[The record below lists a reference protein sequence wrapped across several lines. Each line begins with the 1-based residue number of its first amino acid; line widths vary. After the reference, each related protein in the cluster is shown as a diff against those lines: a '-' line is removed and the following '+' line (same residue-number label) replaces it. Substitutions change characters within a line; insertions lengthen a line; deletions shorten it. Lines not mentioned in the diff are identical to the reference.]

1 MRKHAIAFADVAV
14 FRLADRIPFNRP
26 QRFPLSACDQAD
38 MGVAMER
45 GEPKHQ
51 NVPRLCLLG
60 REERVGPHRIYPRLH
75 PPRLY
80 RRRHTRFHQ
89 TRMDKRRAPWRA
101 EGRPYGF
108 EPGVNLGRPIAAVGT
123 LSDIQI
129 LGCDLDGRK
138 HYGSCADFA
147 AAPAVNIASN
157 LSRIVMRF
165 GSKMT

>member
-1 MRKHAIAFADVAV
+1 MREHAIAFADVAV

-75 PPRLY
+75 PARLY
-80 RRRHTRFHQ
+80 RRHHTRFHQ
-89 TRMDKRRAPWRA
+89 ARMDKRRAPRRA

-129 LGCDLDGRK
+129 LGGDLDGAR
-138 HYGSCADFA
+138 HSP
-147 AAPAVNIASN
+147 APA
-157 LSRIVMRF
+157 SRPSRPVR
-165 GSKMT
+165 GAA